1 MESVAS
7 LFSVCVAA
15 GIILATVLV
24 SFTTIGVLIMASVQ
38 DVNAALADL
47 TAAIETSNG
56 KADQL
61 IALVT
66 QLRDQGG
73 ATPAQLD
80 EVLAQVAGMKASVDT
95 QGSEDDTVLSA

>member
-1 MESVAS
+1 
-7 LFSVCVAA
+7 
-15 GIILATVLV
+15 
-24 SFTTIGVLIMASVQ
+24 MASVQ

-61 IALVT
+61 IVLVT

-73 ATPAQLD
+73 ASAAELD
-80 EVLAQVAGMKASVDT
+80 AVLAKVADMKTSVVA
-95 QGSEDDTVLSA
+95 QGAEDDTVLTA

>member
-1 MESVAS
+1 M
-7 LFSVCVAA
+7 
-15 GIILATVLV
+15 AT
-24 SFTTIGVLIMASVQ
+24 AQ

-61 IALVT
+61 IVLVT

-73 ATPAQLD
+73 ASAAELD
-80 EVLAQVAGMKASVDT
+80 AILAKVADMKTAVDT

>member
-1 MESVAS
+1 M
-7 LFSVCVAA
+7 
-15 GIILATVLV
+15 ATAQEVKDEL
-24 SFTTIGVLIMASVQ
+24 MALS
-38 DVNAALADL
+38 
-47 TAAIETSNG
+47 AAIEASNG

-61 IALVT
+61 IVLVT

-95 QGSEDDTVLSA
+95 QGAEDDTVLSA